1 MKEIKTVVAST
12 KEERKNLFN
21 SIMENIKPLEVDE
34 NGKVLGMFAPTGN
47 IPSFFHDF
55 KAKGVP
61 VDESVFLKG
70 AVKLDENGEPVLPN
84 TPPPPPGA

>member
-1 MKEIKTVVAST
+1 MEALEIFRMVAQEFSGIPD
-12 KEERKNLFN
+12 EDA
-21 SIMENIKPLEVDE
+21 VDE